1 MEFNNKIVLI
11 TGSSRGIGKAIAIQF
26 ARLGATVIINGSK
39 DSESLKSTY
48 KDIKALGGKV
58 YMYLCDV
65 SSYEATQEL
74 FKNIYNETGRNIDI
88 LINNAG
94 VSSLG
99 LFTDI
104 TPDMWTNIINTNL
117 SSIYNCCHLAIPYM
131 VSNHTG
137 SIINISS
144 IWGNVGASCEVAYSA
159 TKGGINSFSK
169 ALGKELGPCN
179 IRVNAI
185 ACGFID
191 TGMNSYLSQV
201 EQDEFIEDIPL
212 CRAGRPE
219 EVADLCVYL
228 ASEGS
233 SYLTAQVI
241 TLDGGLI

>member
-1 MEFNNKIVLI
+1 MNFNNKTVLV
-11 TGSSRGIGKAIAIQF
+11 TGSSRGIGKAIAIRF
-26 ARLGATVIINGSK
+26 ASLGATVIINGSK
-39 DSESLKSTY
+39 DSESLKSAY
-48 KDIKALGGKV
+48 DEIEALGAKV

-65 SSYEATQEL
+65 SSYEATQKL
-74 FKNIYNETGRNIDI
+74 FKNIYNETGHHIDI

-94 VSSLG
+94 ISSLG
-99 LFTDI
+99 LFTDT

-117 SSIYNCCHLAIPYM
+117 SSIYNCCHMAIPYM
-131 VSNHTG
+131 VSNHSG
-137 SIINISS
+137 CIINISS
-144 IWGNVGASCEVAYSA
+144 IWGSVGASCEVAYSA

-169 ALGKELGPCN
+169 ALGKELGPSN

-191 TGMNSYLSQV
+191 TGMNNQISQV

-228 ASEGS
+228 ASGNS

-241 TLDGGLI
+241 TLDGGLT

>member
-1 MEFNNKIVLI
+1 MNFNNKTVLV
-11 TGSSRGIGKAIAIQF
+11 TGSSRGIGKAIAIRF
-26 ARLGATVIINGSK
+26 ASLGATVIINGSK
-39 DSESLKSTY
+39 DSESLKSAY
-48 KDIKALGGKV
+48 DEIEALGAKV

-65 SSYEATQEL
+65 SSYEATQKL
-74 FKNIYNETGRNIDI
+74 FKNIYNETGHHIDI

-94 VSSLG
+94 ISSLG
-99 LFTDI
+99 LFTDT

-117 SSIYNCCHLAIPYM
+117 SSIYNCCHMAIPYM
-131 VSNHTG
+131 VSNHSG
-137 SIINISS
+137 CIINISS
-144 IWGNVGASCEVAYSA
+144 IWGSVGASCEVAYSA

-191 TGMNSYLSQV
+191 TGMNNQISQV

-228 ASEGS
+228 ASGNS

-241 TLDGGLI
+241 TLDGGLT